1 MTGISLS
8 IGRSI
13 TGSGGSFFAEC
24 LKITMKQQNTAN
36 KIFWLRVSYWV
47 GAIVDFIFAI
57 ALIFFPG
64 FTQFLWQLDTPI
76 QGTDLMW
83 TKYFGTMVF
92 AWTCT
97 LLWADRK
104 PLERKGVLLLT
115 CVPVII
121 GLVSVKGYAIIYH
134 FASPIGLGLII
145 GMLVVLFILFLF
157 SYRHSTEMNARNL

>member
-1 MTGISLS
+1 
-8 IGRSI
+8 
-13 TGSGGSFFAEC
+13 
-24 LKITMKQQNTAN
+24 MKQQNTAN

-47 GAIVDFIFAI
+47 AAIVDLIFAI

-83 TKYFGTMVF
+83 TKYWGVMVF

-115 CVPVII
+115 CFPVII
-121 GLVSVKGYAIIYH
+121 GLASVKVYAIIYNL
-134 FASPIGLGLII
+134 ASTLSLSLII
-145 GMLVVLFILFLF
+145 GMLAVIFILCLF
-157 SYRHSTEMNARNL
+157 SYTQSKEMN

>member
-1 MTGISLS
+1 MTRISLS

-13 TGSGGSFFAEC
+13 TSSGGSFFAEC
-24 LKITMKQQNTAN
+24 LKIAMKKQNTAN
-36 KIFWLRVSYWV
+36 TIFWLRVSYWT
-47 GAIVDFIFAI
+47 GAIVDLIFAI

-92 AWTCT
+92 AWACA

-104 PLERKGVLLLT
+104 PLERKGVLLST
-115 CVPVII
+115 CFTVII
-121 GLVSVKGYAIIYH
+121 GLVSVKVYTII
-134 FASPIGLGLII
+134 
-145 GMLVVLFILFLF
+145 
-157 SYRHSTEMNARNL
+157 